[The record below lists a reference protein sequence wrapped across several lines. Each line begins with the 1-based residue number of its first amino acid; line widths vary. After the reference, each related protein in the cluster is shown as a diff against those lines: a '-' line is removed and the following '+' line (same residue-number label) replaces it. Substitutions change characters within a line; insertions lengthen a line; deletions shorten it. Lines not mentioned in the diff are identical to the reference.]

1 MPRAGPPQGTIPRVV
16 SPQSAERFVVASL
29 RLLAAAFAL
38 VGLLFI
44 IAPDGVLGTLDEI
57 GEWFGDFTPAPA
69 SDERLWL
76 GLAFA
81 YMVVITAVCLVAQ
94 ADVARYRPLLLV
106 LAVGKAASSL
116 AALGFFIFDA
126 DVFPYLVNFVVD
138 GALVGVALYLWRL
151 AGRIGPPAAPS

>member
-1 MPRAGPPQGTIPRVV
+1 EMRSTCSRIPESSFAMRSISASESSSRARRATCRTCSRSITALILCEPQVPRAGPPQGTIPRVV

-29 RLLAAAFAL
+29 RLLAAACAL

-106 LAVGKAASSL
+106 L
-116 AALGFFIFDA
+116 
-126 DVFPYLVNFVVD
+126 
-138 GALVGVALYLWRL
+138 
-151 AGRIGPPAAPS
+151 